1 MSQPNSL
8 TDCETD
14 AASNNT
20 EFNEY
25 SPDWHRGMHDSRN
38 VSRAI
43 AFLGSVGIKAR
54 PVSFDEAVELCLTKL
69 KLVNGKAVQ
78 VPHYRIINV
87 RHGLSGVRH
96 YLDEIA
102 EMGKRP
108 PED

>member
-1 MSQPNSL
+1 MSQPNSP

-20 EFNEY
+20 EFYEY
-25 SPDWHRGMHDSRN
+25 SPDWHRGMHDSSN

-96 YLDEIA
+96 YLDEFA